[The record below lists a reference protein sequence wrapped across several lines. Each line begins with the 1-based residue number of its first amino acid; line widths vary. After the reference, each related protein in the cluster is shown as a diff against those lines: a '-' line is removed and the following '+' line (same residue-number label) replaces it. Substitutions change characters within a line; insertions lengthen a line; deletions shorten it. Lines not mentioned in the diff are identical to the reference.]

1 MTIFTLW
8 LRLAASLFSCYAQ
21 EQTLEPWWPALAQ
34 RHLAFRGCRVTLAD
48 ACPEKETL
56 VRIPCE
62 GVVDGVTATGA
73 LRLRTAYGTE
83 TFLGG
88 SLLPG
93 DAAERNRSDRDP
105 SSE

>member
-1 MTIFTLW
+1 M
-8 LRLAASLFSCYAQ
+8 FSCYA
-21 EQTLEPWWPALAQ
+21 TKNAPTPWWPALAQ

-48 ACPEKETL
+48 ACPERETM

-62 GVVDGVTATGA
+62 GVVDGVTESGA
-73 LRLRTAYGTE
+73 LCLSTAYGTE

-93 DAAERNRSDRDP
+93 DRAGREPDGVYP
-105 SSE
+105 SPE